1 MIGQHTFGLE
11 AQQEVLALFDGPD
24 KSIIFKPGDI
34 GIGFSDRDVQYGCQ
48 VADCEIIQFFF
59 ESDFDNVI
67 RGMISGIIYVIIY
80 TIYINKK
87 LTRMLWEANITIQ
100 TAP

>member
-1 MIGQHTFGLE
+1 MGCNEKWIGKHTFGLE

-34 GIGFSDRDVQYGCQ
+34 GIGFPDRDVQYGCQ

-59 ESDFDNVI
+59 E
-67 RGMISGIIYVIIY
+67 
-80 TIYINKK
+80 
-87 LTRMLWEANITIQ
+87 
-100 TAP
+100 